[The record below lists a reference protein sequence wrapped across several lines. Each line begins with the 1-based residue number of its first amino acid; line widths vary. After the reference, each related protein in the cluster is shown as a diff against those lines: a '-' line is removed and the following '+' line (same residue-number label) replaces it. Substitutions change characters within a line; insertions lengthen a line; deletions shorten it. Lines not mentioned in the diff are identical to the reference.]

1 VAGQARVQGGGRLM
15 LRALLCRLGYHHA
28 DLLKRTSGI
37 DRTTEPNA
45 CWIALRCERCE
56 RVVARA
62 EYDLPR
68 T

>member
-1 VAGQARVQGGGRLM
+1 M